1 MKDRDKIAN
10 MLQNHIMEL
19 VKFLREK
26 LGYDFKLTHNG
37 IASEIRKSDT
47 FKVLS
52 DDGWRIGMTKKIDKT
67 WSIKHEGKLNKNNI
81 IFRDKKYAKIVKE
94 MKKIDDKLGK

>member
-1 MKDRDKIAN
+1 MTA
-10 MLQNHIMEL
+10 
-19 VKFLREK
+19 
-26 LGYDFKLTHNG
+26 G
-37 IASEIRKSDT
+37 
-47 FKVLS
+47 
-52 DDGWRIGMTKKIDKT
+52 RIGMTKKIDKT